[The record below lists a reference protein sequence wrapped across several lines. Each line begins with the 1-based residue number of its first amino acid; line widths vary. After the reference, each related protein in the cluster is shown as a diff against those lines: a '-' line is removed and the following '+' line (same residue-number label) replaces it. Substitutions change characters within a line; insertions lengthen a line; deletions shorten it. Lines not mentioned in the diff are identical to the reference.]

1 MTFEKELEEL
11 INKHSKENAS
21 NTPDWVLGQY
31 LAGCLAVFNLA
42 TQHREAFWGRNP
54 ALSEDKTTTVTTK

>member
-1 MTFEKELEEL
+1 MTFEKELESL

-21 NTPDWVLGQY
+21 DTPDWVLAQY

-42 TQHREAFWGRNP
+42 TQQREAFYGRN
-54 ALSEDKTTTVTTK
+54 LSTNEVVEIVVK